1 MATVPSLKRFQKSFY
16 IESDGRP
23 MGETPLHGDNLAYLV
38 QMLRVWF
45 ADDPRVYVAGN
56 MFVHYAKGDRNKHLS
71 PDVFVVRGVPKST
84 TPERRNYRV
93 WEEGGKAPD
102 LVIEL
107 TSASTREEDMD
118 DKMDLYQDTLRV
130 REYFLF
136 DPYAEYLDPPFQGR
150 RLVRKRYRPID
161 PVKGRL
167 PSEVLGLHLEPHDGF
182 LRLYDL
188 ATRRWL
194 LLPPEEHQALLE
206 AEAEVER
213 LRRELEKLRRQPPK
227 KP

>member
-1 MATVPSLKRFQKSFY
+1 MATVPSLKRLKEPFY

-56 MFVHYAKGDRNKHLS
+56 MFVHYVRGERNRHLS
-71 PDVFVVRGVPKST
+71 PDVFVARGVPKST
-84 TPERRNYRV
+84 TPERRSYRV
-93 WEEGGKAPD
+93 WEEGKAPD

-107 TSASTREEDMD
+107 TSESTREEDMD
-118 DKMDLYQDTLRV
+118 DKMGLYQDTLRV

-136 DPYAEYLDPPFQGR
+136 DPYAEYLDPPFQGH
-150 RLVRKRYRPID
+150 RLFRKRYRPIA
-161 PVKGRL
+161 PVRGRL
-167 PSEVLGLHLEPHDGF
+167 PSEVLGLHLEPHEGF

-194 LLPPEEHQALLE
+194 LLPPEERQARLE

-213 LRRELEKLRRQPPK
+213 LKQELEKLRRQPPK

>member
-1 MATVPSLKRFQKSFY
+1 MATVPSLKRPKGPFY

-23 MGETPLHGDNLAYLV
+23 MGETPLHRDNLAYLV
-38 QMLRVWF
+38 QMLSAWF
-45 ADDPRVYVAGN
+45 ADDPQVYVSGN
-56 MFVHYAKGDRNKHLS
+56 MFVHYVRGERNRHLS

-84 TPERRNYRV
+84 TPERRSYRV
-93 WEEGGKAPD
+93 WEEGKAPD

-107 TSASTREEDMD
+107 TSESTREEDMD
-118 DKMDLYQDTLRV
+118 DKMHLYQDTLRV

-136 DPYAEYLDPPFQGR
+136 DPYAEYLEPPFQGH
-150 RLVRKRYRPID
+150 RLFRKRYRPIE

-182 LRLYDL
+182 LRLYDQ

-213 LRRELEKLRRQPPK
+213 LKQELEKLRRQPPK